1 MNQDWRP
8 LPKDWKPYPK
18 LWTSLSN
25 AVGNL
30 ALTGSADPPGEALR
44 LLCEG
49 EWVATGTLKVHIWAG
64 SPFSNLQSDTITVER
79 WQALREAIARGLDD
93 DPEGPAINGRHALPG
108 LGDRRKFPNLATI
121 EREFSW
127 YFWQESCFATALLT
141 SPGREEYFEAQ
152 GIEVAVAS
160 SLIESIENLAR
171 VDSPTTGPLSKG
183 GRPPAADWEAGALAM
198 AGRYYRGELKPAT
211 VADVVRA
218 LQEWASESGNDL
230 ADATAKPHAKRIF
243 DAFRAWEAD

>member
-1 MNQDWRP
+1 MSEERRP
-8 LPKDWKPYPK
+8 IPKDWKPYPK

-49 EWVATGTLKVHIWAG
+49 YWVATGSLKLRIWAG
-64 SPFSNLQSDTITVER
+64 SIFSSNQADTITVER

-93 DPEGPAINGRHALPG
+93 DLNGGHELPA
-108 LGDRRKFPNLATI
+108 LGDRRKFPDVVAVD
-121 EREFSW
+121 REMASYIW
-127 YFWQESCFATALLT
+127 RGSCFATALLT
-141 SPGREEYFEAQ
+141 SPGREEYFSAQ
-152 GIEVAVAS
+152 DIQVAVAS
-160 SLIESIENLAR
+160 TLFESIENLPR
-171 VDSPTTGPLSKG
+171 VDGSTAGALSKG

-198 AGRYYRGELKPAT
+198 AGLYYRGELKPAT

-218 LQEWASESGNDL
+218 LQDWASESGNDL

>member
-1 MNQDWRP
+1 MNEERRP
-8 LPKDWKPYPK
+8 IPKDWRPYPK

-49 EWVATGTLKVHIWAG
+49 YWVATGSLKLRIWAG
-64 SPFSNLQSDTITVER
+64 SQFSSDLADTITVER

-93 DPEGPAINGRHALPG
+93 DRNGGHELPA
-108 LGDRRKFPNLATI
+108 LGNRRKFPDVIAV
-121 EREFSW
+121 EREMAS
-127 YFWQESCFATALLT
+127 YIWQASCFATALLT
-141 SPGREEYFEAQ
+141 SPGREEYFSAQ
-152 GIEVAVAS
+152 DIQVAVAS
-160 SLIESIENLAR
+160 TLFDSIENPAR
-171 VDSPTTGPLSKG
+171 VDSPTAGQLSKG

>member
-1 MNQDWRP
+1 MNEERRTI
-8 LPKDWKPYPK
+8 PKDWKPYPK

-49 EWVATGTLKVHIWAG
+49 YWVATGSLKLRIWAG
-64 SPFSNLQSDTITVER
+64 SRFSSNQADTITVER

-93 DPEGPAINGRHALPG
+93 DLNGGHDLPA
-108 LGDRRKFPNLATI
+108 LGDRRKFPDVVAVD
-121 EREFSW
+121 REMAS
-127 YFWQESCFATALLT
+127 YIWQVSCFATALRT
-141 SPGREEYFEAQ
+141 SPGREEYFSAQ
-152 GIEVAVAS
+152 DIQVAVAS
-160 SLIESIENLAR
+160 TLFESENLAR
-171 VDSPTTGPLSKG
+171 VDGSTTGALSKG

-218 LQEWASESGNDL
+218 LQEWASESGKDL